1 MEICSERMRI
11 DLVKSDSFQNRFRLK
26 IYPSDKFMAANLE
39 NQMGAFSLSP
49 NSVKTDV
56 DIISLIGELLDSVP
70 SKNGTKKIFP
80 VFDDSS
86 KIFVNLNSPII
97 QYSFEYEELMEI
109 GKLEKNIL
117 AFDLS
122 YNSGVNSLSLLII
135 EAITLTR
142 EVFKWQ
148 DLWLKSFVE
157 S

>member
-11 DLVKSDSFQNRFRLK
+11 DLSKSDSFQNRFRIK
-26 IYPSDKFMAANLE
+26 IYPSDKFMAAKTE
-39 NQMGAFSLSP
+39 NQLESFSLGP
-49 NSVKTDV
+49 NDVKTDA

-70 SKNGTKKIFP
+70 SKSGTRRSFP

-97 QYSFEYEELMEI
+97 QYSFKYEELMEI

-117 AFDLS
+117 AFDLYFNGS
-122 YNSGVNSLSLLII
+122 VNSLSLLII

-148 DLWLKSFVE
+148 DLWLKSFV
-157 S
+157 